1 MENFWIAV
9 KTFAAIAAMSS
20 IIPLMVW
27 GGSGSWRHALY
38 AWKAWA
44 KVMVGFLAI
53 GGGFGILA
61 IINQDGFSGLWRWIT
76 H

>member
-1 MENFWIAV
+1 MENFWTAI
-9 KTFAAIAAMSS
+9 KTIAAIAAMSS

-38 AWKAWA
+38 AWKSWA
-44 KVMVGFLAI
+44 KVMLGFLVV
-53 GGGFGILA
+53 GGGLGLVMAISEHGIGA
-61 IINQDGFSGLWRWIT
+61 VWGFIT

>member
-1 MENFWIAV
+1 VENVWIFI
-9 KTFAAIAAMSS
+9 KTFAAIAAMSA

-38 AWKAWA
+38 AWKSWA
-44 KVMVGFLAI
+44 KVMGGFALV
-53 GGGFGILA
+53 GGGLGLLMAISEHGISILWLV
-61 IINQDGFSGLWRWIT
+61 FS